1 MESGPN
7 VPSPL
12 EGGRW
17 PSLPISPPKVRDL
30 ERGGFP
36 STSGPRRKAK
46 AWLGTSG
53 PHSPASSRKASPG
66 ERAAWGSLWPTSLD
80 VSYAQQGGGGH
91 GRGCVFKALMKN
103 VSPQLSSKDA
113 HSLCHVLHLQ
123 TLQGGPKQAHSV
135 SVQNRPYSCTI
146 ISCPRVISHTNHW
159 EPAFAPQRPQYFP
172 GAPRPA
178 SG

>member
-1 MESGPN
+1 MREVAFPPPAAPAGRQRPGWGRQGPTPQPPPGKP
-7 VPSPL
+7 VLGRGPPGGPCGPPPWMSAMPSR
-12 EGGRW
+12 E
-17 PSLPISPPKVRDL
+17 
-30 ERGGFP
+30 
-36 STSGPRRKAK
+36 
-46 AWLGTSG
+46 
-53 PHSPASSRKASPG
+53 
-66 ERAAWGSLWPTSLD
+66 
-80 VSYAQQGGGGH
+80 GGGH

-123 TLQGGPKQAHSV
+123 TLQGRPKQAHSV